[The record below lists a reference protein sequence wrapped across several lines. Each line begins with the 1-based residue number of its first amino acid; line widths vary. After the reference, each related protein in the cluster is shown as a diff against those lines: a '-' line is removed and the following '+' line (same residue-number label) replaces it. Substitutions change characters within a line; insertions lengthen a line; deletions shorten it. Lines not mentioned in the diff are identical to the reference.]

1 MPPRRSRMRRKGQPR
16 RVADR
21 NLLLKN
27 TRADVTSGK
36 THPIRSG
43 EQASCFAKWVARWG
57 ATSTYFPL
65 EAGCGE
71 IERGWKTMTE
81 AAGGG
86 RAEMERRLFERSLQ
100 DESFRQRLLK
110 DPKATVE

>member
-1 MPPRRSRMRRKGQPR
+1 
-16 RVADR
+16 
-21 NLLLKN
+21 
-27 TRADVTSGK
+27 
-36 THPIRSG
+36 
-43 EQASCFAKWVARWG
+43 
-57 ATSTYFPL
+57 
-65 EAGCGE
+65 
-71 IERGWKTMTE
+71 MTE